1 MNPELNYKSGGCL
14 NTGLRIS
21 VSIYLLLYL
30 LFAVDEFLPF
40 NETGAWNLE
49 NSILKVMFVI
59 FIIGFSISWK
69 YELASGIVFLFW
81 FALMCYQAFFIC
93 SGDCDDGIVMGF
105 PLFILGILFIV
116 FGLKKRRSKSLQN
129 LN

>member
-40 NETGAWNLE
+40 NETGA
-49 NSILKVMFVI
+49 
-59 FIIGFSISWK
+59 
-69 YELASGIVFLFW
+69 
-81 FALMCYQAFFIC
+81 
-93 SGDCDDGIVMGF
+93 
-105 PLFILGILFIV
+105 
-116 FGLKKRRSKSLQN
+116 
-129 LN
+129 